1 MRVSGRQLGLGL
13 ALGLAIVAPGAQAS
27 PGTGRPIIAPA
38 PAPSVT
44 AGPCLAQQLRA
55 TYSFV
60 PGSNATGH
68 VEYILTVTNR
78 SASASCAFPAPLR
91 LTLLGRGGK
100 PLPTTTHVAPGR
112 SYEVVLAPGQWAQ
125 ATAQL
130 SPDLF
135 GPGEPGRGNCEP
147 TARALRVGL
156 GHATVEAPMDP
167 TPVCQHGA
175 MYFDRLAA
183 VALTPGCAAS
193 SLRASFKRD
202 SPPFSG
208 LATYNLTLR
217 NTLAHACHTN
227 SIVGLHLLGSSG
239 RRLAT
244 RVRAGIS
251 SPYVFPAHALESA
264 VAMLSTRASQAG
276 SCDRTAARL
285 AITPI
290 PGGGT
295 VTAAIRPPL
304 RVCGGGLVGLS
315 SLFVHG

>member
-78 SASASCAFPAPLR
+78 SASAACAFPAPLR
-91 LTLLGRGGK
+91 LTLLGRGAK
-100 PLPTTTHVAPGR
+100 PLPTTTHVASGR
-112 SYEVVLAPGQWAQ
+112 SYEVTLAPGQWAQ
-125 ATAQL
+125 ATSQL

-147 TARALRVGL
+147 TARALRLGL
-156 GHATVEAPMDP
+156 GHATVRAPMDP

-175 MYFDRLAA
+175 MYFDRLAT
-183 VALTPGCAAS
+183 VAPTPSCSAG
-193 SLRASFKRD
+193 SLHASFKRD
-202 SPPFSG
+202 SPPFNG

-217 NTLAHACHTN
+217 NELGHACHTN
-227 SIVGLHLLGSSG
+227 SVVGLRLLGSG
-239 RRLAT
+239 GHRLAT

-264 VAMLSTRASQAG
+264 VAMLSTKASHG
-276 SCDRTAARL
+276 GGCDPTASRL
-285 AITPI
+285 AITAI
-290 PGGGT
+290 PGNGT
-295 VTAAIRPPL
+295 VTTVIRPPL
-304 RVCGGGLVGLS
+304 RVCGGGLIGLS
-315 SLFVHG
+315 SLFVNG